1 MDFYYY
7 DAFDETLNYTLN
19 TENKET
25 VYQILSVFGKFMQAI
40 IVYYYK
46 NIIILNTFAIIF
58 IFYKIKMSFNEMFNE
73 IEQLKIDIGYC
84 LPTNKIFF
92 ENENQIEENYEYN
105 EYHEYNEY
113 NEYDEYNDEDS
124 DRLRVYLGKEGKCF
138 HKNLDCVHLTDD
150 FKSIEIE
157 NKYISRLFCKSCK

>member
-7 DAFDETLNYTLN
+7 DTFDESLNYTLN

-25 VYQILSVFGKFMQAI
+25 VYQILSVFGQFVEAI

-46 NIIILNTFAIIF
+46 NIIILNTFGILF
-58 IFYKIKMSFNEMFNE
+58 ILYKIKMSFDEMFNE

-84 LPTNKIFF
+84 LPTNKIYF
-92 ENENQIEENYEYN
+92 EKKIQTEYKEYEEYE
-105 EYHEYNEY
+105 
-113 NEYDEYNDEDS
+113 EYDEYDECDEQEER
-124 DRLRVYLGKEGKCF
+124 DRLIVYLGKEGKCF
-138 HKNLDCVHLTDD
+138 HKNLDCVHLTND
-150 FKSIEIE
+150 FESIEIQ